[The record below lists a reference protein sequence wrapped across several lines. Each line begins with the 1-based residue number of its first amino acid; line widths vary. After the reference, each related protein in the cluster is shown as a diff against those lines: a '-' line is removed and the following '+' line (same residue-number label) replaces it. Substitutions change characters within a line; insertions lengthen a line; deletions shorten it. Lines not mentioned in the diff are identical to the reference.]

1 MDDNYI
7 QQNLED
13 WVMDKCE
20 QWRDHYDTNY
30 RERHEEYY
38 RLWRGI
44 WAGEDSLR
52 QSERSR
58 IISPALQQ
66 AVESSVSELEEATFG
81 RGKWFDIKDDLADQN
96 QTDVQV
102 LRNQLAEDMKY
113 TKTRKQVAECI
124 LGSAVYGTGMGELVI
139 EETKELRPA
148 TQPMMD
154 GALQAIGVEKSD
166 RFVVKLRPIL
176 PQNFLIDPVA
186 TTIEDALGVAIDEF
200 VPIHQVEQDIER
212 GYYNDVDLEVAYS
225 DTDIEPDKELEVY
238 PDDKVRLTKYYGLV
252 PRELLEDAETPED
265 EEVVTLTDSKQE
277 DSMYVEAIVVIA
289 NGGQLLKA
297 EPNPYMM
304 QDRPVVAFPWDVV
317 PGRFWGRGIC
327 EKGYNSQKALDTELR
342 ARIDAL
348 ALTIHPMMAI
358 DASRL
363 PRGMKPEIRPGKT
376 ILTNGNPSEI
386 LQPFSF
392 GGLDQTSFAQAGTL
406 QQMVQQ
412 ATGAID
418 AAGIPGSINGEG
430 TAAGI
435 SMSLGAVIKRHK
447 RTLINFQELFLL
459 PMIEKMAWRYMQFS
473 PELYPVRDFKFVPTS
488 TLGIIAREYEV
499 TQIVQL
505 LQTMSP
511 ESPMYPMLVE
521 SIFENMNL
529 SNREEMIQRL
539 QQANQPNPQQQQ
551 MQMQQLQVQ
560 MAKEQATASA
570 LQAQAAEANAR
581 AQKYAVDMQVD
592 QYDAETNRI
601 KAVSTNLDDG
611 DADDKE
617 FERRF
622 RAAELL
628 LREQE
633 LNARLASQGV
643 TNANTDRN
651 AEDRGPNQPE
661 VQLPEQ
667 QDRPTGIPIAGEET
681 IS

>member
-1 MDDNYI
+1 MEDNYT

-13 WVMDKCE
+13 WVMDKCN

-30 RERHEEYY
+30 REKHEEYY

-44 WAGEDSLR
+44 WSGEDSLR
-52 QSERSR
+52 QSERSKL
-58 IISPALQQ
+58 IAPALQQ
-66 AVESSVSELEEATFG
+66 AVESSVSEVEEATFG
-81 RGKWFDIKDDLADQN
+81 RGKWFDIADDLADQN
-96 QTDVQV
+96 PGDIQL
-102 LRNQLAEDMKY
+102 LRNQLTEDMKF
-113 TKTRKQVAECI
+113 TKTRKNVAECI
-124 LGSAVYGTGMGELVI
+124 LGGAVYGTGIGELVI
-139 EETKELRPA
+139 EEVKELRPA
-148 TQPMMD
+148 TQPIMD
-154 GALQAIGVEKSD
+154 GALQAIGVEKAD

-176 PQNFLIDPVA
+176 PHNFLIDPVA
-186 TTIEDALGVAIDEF
+186 TSIDEALGVAVDEF
-200 VPIHQVEQDIER
+200 VPIHQVQMDIER
-212 GYYNDVDLEVAYS
+212 GYYNDVELEVAYS
-225 DTDIEPDKELEVY
+225 DTDIEPDKELEVF

-252 PRELLEDAETPED
+252 PRELLDEAETPED
-265 EEVVTLTDSKQE
+265 EEIVTLTQSNDD

-304 QDRPVVAFPWDVV
+304 ADRPVVAFPWDIV

-386 LQPFSF
+386 LQPFKF
-392 GGLDQTSFAQAGTL
+392 GGLDQTSFAQAQIL
-406 QQMVQQ
+406 QTMVQQ

-418 AAGIPGSINGEG
+418 AAGIPGTINGEG

-459 PMIEKMAWRYMQFS
+459 PMIEKMAWRYMQFT

-499 TQIVQL
+499 TQLVQL

-511 ESPMYPMLVE
+511 ESPMYPMLIE
-521 SIFENMNL
+521 SIVENMNL

-539 QQANQPNPQQQQ
+539 QQAMQPNPQQQQ
-551 MQMQQLQVQ
+551 LQMQQMQIQ
-560 MAKEQATASA
+560 MAKEQATAAA

-643 TNANTDRN
+643 INANTNRN
-651 AEDRGPNQPE
+651 AENSRPDQQE
-661 VQLPEQ
+661 VRLPEQ
-667 QDRPTGIPIAGEET
+667 EDRGLGES
-681 IS
+681 IVG

>member
-1 MDDNYI
+1 MENDYI

-13 WVMDKCE
+13 WVMDKCN

-30 RERHEEYY
+30 REKHEEYY

-44 WAGEDSLR
+44 WASEDSLR

-58 IISPALQQ
+58 LIAPALQQ
-66 AVESSVSELEEATFG
+66 AVESSVAELEEATFG
-81 RGKWFDIKDDLADQN
+81 RGKFFDIRDDLQDQN
-96 QTDVQV
+96 KNDIQI
-102 LRNQLAEDMKY
+102 LRNQLTEDMHF

-124 LGSAVYGTGMGELVI
+124 LGAAVYGTGIGELVI
-139 EETKELRPA
+139 EEMKEMRPA
-148 TQPMMD
+148 TQPIMD
-154 GALQAIGVEKSD
+154 GALQAVGVEKSD

-176 PQNFLIDPVA
+176 PHNFLIDPVA
-186 TTIEDALGVAIDEF
+186 TTIEDALGVAVDEF
-200 VPIHQVEQDIER
+200 VPIHQVEMDIER

-252 PRELLEDAETPED
+252 PRELLEEAETPED
-265 EEVVTLTDSKQE
+265 EELVTLTDSNEEKTQ
-277 DSMYVEAIVVIA
+277 YVEAIVVIA

-297 EPNPYMM
+297 DPNPYMM
-304 QDRPVVAFPWDVV
+304 GDRPVVAFPWDIV

-327 EKGYNSQKALDTELR
+327 EKGYNSQKALDTEIR

-376 ILTNGNPSEI
+376 ILTNGNPAEI
-386 LQPFSF
+386 LQPFKF
-392 GGLDQTSFAQAGTL
+392 GGLDQTSFAQAQVL

-412 ATGAID
+412 STGAID
-418 AAGIPGSINGEG
+418 AAGIPGTINGEG

-459 PMIEKMAWRYMQFS
+459 PMIEKMAWRYMQFT

-499 TQIVQL
+499 TQLVQL

-511 ESPMYPMLVE
+511 ESPMYPMLIE
-521 SIFENMNL
+521 SIVENMNL

-539 QQANQPNPQQQQ
+539 QQSNQPNPQQQQ
-551 MQMQQLQVQ
+551 LQMQQMQIQ
-560 MAKEQATASA
+560 MAKEQATAAA

-581 AQKYAVDMQVD
+581 AQKYASDMQVD
-592 QYDAETNRI
+592 QYEAETDRI
-601 KAVSTNLDDG
+601 KAVSTNLEPG
-611 DADDKE
+611 DADDRE

-643 TNANTDRN
+643 TNANTSRN
-651 AEDRGPNQPE
+651 AEDYRPDQQS
-661 VQLPEQ
+661 VRLPEQ
-667 QDRPTGIPIAGEET
+667 GVGETQTGITGA
-681 IS
+681 